1 MNHARDAVLFT
12 DGSRDVRADVA
23 EPSGQERRARRP
35 VSRHP
40 VPLIEAPCPN
50 SAPEELPQALRQVQ
64 LGRSRR
70 IGAEAEG

>member
-40 VPLIEAPCPN
+40 VPPH
-50 SAPEELPQALRQVQ
+50 
-64 LGRSRR
+64 
-70 IGAEAEG
+70 